1 MISPQL
7 LTRQFCA
14 AQNNVSTMSFH
25 WCDNLHLLTF
35 SPRDYQ
41 VELLAAAFERNT
53 MICLG
58 HKSSKEFIALKLL
71 QEMGREQRLL
81 STKISIYLSLNGAPA
96 MFTMLQHLTDL
107 KVYQEPAGI
116 FNDLPPDYNVYILHP
131 KTCIRLMREGVL
143 KLCQVYLLVL
153 EDCHQDSVHRDIREI
168 FSDFYKIEYISEMPK
183 VLGLAGPLHSA
194 GCDLAELSAM
204 INSLEKTVQCRTETA
219 SDIVTVLR

>member
-1 MISPQL
+1 
-7 LTRQFCA
+7 
-14 AQNNVSTMSFH
+14 MSFH
-25 WCDNLHLLTF
+25 WCDNLHTAVF

-71 QEMGREQRLL
+71 QELGRETR
-81 STKISIYLSLNGAPA
+81 SKKTKISIYLSVNKAPA

-107 KVYQEPAGI
+107 RVYQEDTTTAAAGI
-116 FNDLPPDYNVYILHP
+116 EELQDYHVYILHP
-131 KTCIRLMREGVL
+131 KTCLLML
-143 KLCQVYLLVL
+143 KEHKIKMKNINLLVL
-153 EDCHQDSVHRDIREI
+153 EDCHQDVVQCDIIEI
-168 FSDFYKIEYISEMPK
+168 FKNFYKPQELKSMPK

-194 GCDLAELSAM
+194 GCALAELSAM
-204 INSLEKTVQCRTETA
+204 LNTLEKTVQCKTETA

>member
-1 MISPQL
+1 
-7 LTRQFCA
+7 
-14 AQNNVSTMSFH
+14 MSFH
-25 WCDNLHLLTF
+25 WCDNLHTAVF

-71 QEMGREQRLL
+71 QELGRETR
-81 STKISIYLSLNGAPA
+81 SKKTKISIYLSVNKAPA

-107 KVYQEPAGI
+107 RVYQEDTTTAAAGI
-116 FNDLPPDYNVYILHP
+116 EDLQDYHVYILHP
-131 KTCIRLMREGVL
+131 KTCLLLL
-143 KLCQVYLLVL
+143 KEHKIKMKNINLLVL
-153 EDCHQDSVHRDIREI
+153 EDCHQDVVQCDIIEI
-168 FSDFYKIEYISEMPK
+168 FKNFYKPQELKSMPK

-194 GCDLAELSAM
+194 GCALAELSAM
-204 INSLEKTVQCRTETA
+204 LNTLEKTVQCKTETA